1 MGELLSEAKKYLD
14 EINNYN
20 PKEVNITK
28 LFNLFVEIVEKQNDN
43 ILILNHKTN
52 SLYKT
57 ISTGLPPE
65 D

>member
-28 LFNLFVEIVEKQNDN
+28 LFNLLVEIVEKQNDN
-43 ILILNHKTN
+43 ILILNHKIN